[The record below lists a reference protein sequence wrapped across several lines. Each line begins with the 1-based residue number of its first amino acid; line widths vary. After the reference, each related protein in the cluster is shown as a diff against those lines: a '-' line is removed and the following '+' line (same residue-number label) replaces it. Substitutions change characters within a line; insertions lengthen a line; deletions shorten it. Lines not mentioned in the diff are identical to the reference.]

1 MTSTEP
7 SRELGGPRRP
17 RLHVPSVHR
26 KPVLPLL
33 MIAGALG
40 AAPASGQTETAT
52 AFGLAQY
59 PRNDLAVGYEVDALW
74 PRRPLRHPW
83 GEVSGVAVDRRGRIW
98 SLDRGDVPVQV
109 FDREGQLL
117 QAWGQGRFRRP
128 HQIELDRQGNVW
140 VVDAGAHVVSKFTAE
155 GKPLLTL
162 GTPGTPGDDNRHF
175 NQPTDLAITPQGHL
189 FVSDGYGNN
198 RVVHFDADGRYVHS
212 WGYLGSGPGQFS
224 LPHAIAI
231 DSRERLY
238 VADRNNARVQVFD
251 QRGAFLAQWCNLV
264 VPWHIEIARDDSV
277 YVCGSSPMR
286 WGKLPLPGV
295 VLGVPPKD
303 QLVMRLD
310 TAGRVRELWTFPLGK
325 DRAGELEW
333 VHGLAV
339 DVRGDLYLGDIQG
352 RRLQR
357 FVRLVPLASP
367 QASSDPAP

>member
-1 MTSTEP
+1 
-7 SRELGGPRRP
+7 
-17 RLHVPSVHR
+17 
-26 KPVLPLL
+26 

-83 GEVSGVAVDRRGRIW
+83 GEVSGVAVDRWGRIW

-231 DSRERLY
+231 DSRGQLY

-277 YVCGSSPMR
+277 
-286 WGKLPLPGV
+286 
-295 VLGVPPKD
+295 
-303 QLVMRLD
+303 
-310 TAGRVRELWTFPLGK
+310 
-325 DRAGELEW
+325 
-333 VHGLAV
+333 
-339 DVRGDLYLGDIQG
+339 
-352 RRLQR
+352 
-357 FVRLVPLASP
+357 
-367 QASSDPAP
+367 